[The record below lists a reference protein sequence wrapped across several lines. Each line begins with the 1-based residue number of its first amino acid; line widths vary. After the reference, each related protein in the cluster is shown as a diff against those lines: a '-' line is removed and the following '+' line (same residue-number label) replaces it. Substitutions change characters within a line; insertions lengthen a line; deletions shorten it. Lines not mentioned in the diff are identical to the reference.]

1 MTIVKLRPALAEIK
15 SLLSADKDFLKP
27 LVRAVVQ
34 EVLEAEMTEALGA
47 AKGERIEGRL
57 GYRSGH
63 YSRSLVTRIGKIEL
77 RVPQDRQGRFSTELF
92 ERYQRSEK
100 ALMVLEAEMTEALG
114 AAKGERIEVFVPLP
128 DVAEVNVAEANA
140 LDVLALEFLKRRL
153 ECRLKVARMRGL

>member
-1 MTIVKLRPALAEIK
+1 MVVRWFARTTAPKEMTTMTVVKLRPALDEIK

-27 LVRAVVQ
+27 VVRTVLQ

-47 AKGERIEGRL
+47 AKGERVEGRL

-63 YSRSLVTRIGKIEL
+63 YCRSLVTRIGKIEL

-100 ALMVLEAEMTEALG
+100 ALMAALTEIRICRGRHTLIYADRQTMPNRSG
-114 AAKGERIEVFVPLP
+114 ASR
-128 DVAEVNVAEANA
+128 
-140 LDVLALEFLKRRL
+140 
-153 ECRLKVARMRGL
+153 CC